1 MKIKKKFD
9 YLLKKGFLKKY
20 YTKNDEEEL
29 CFTKSNFIITIYKN
43 YSDIGVTI
51 DYGCGAENLLESKL
65 LSSNSKY
72 MLRAVLKNAPILHYK
87 LEAIDCALEDILLK
101 IDAI

>member
-51 DYGCGAENLLESKL
+51 DYGEGSVNLLECKH
-65 LSSNSKY
+65 LSSTSRLLLNS
-72 MLRAVLKNAPILHYK
+72 ILTSNTIFEYK
-87 LEAIDCALEDILLK
+87 VQAIITALNEVIP
-101 IDAI
+101 